1 MKTCPPLNEPPQTVV
16 NGHKIIG
23 EKKEEKRKRKKRKEK
38 KNVVKSVGLF
48 CRFFFLYNSCKSL
61 TAYGLWIE
69 INIEMY

>member
-1 MKTCPPLNEPPQTVV
+1 MYEMKTCPPLNEPPQTVV
-16 NGHKIIG
+16 NGHKIVG
-23 EKKEEKRKRKKRKEK
+23 QKKGRKKKEKKRKTLK
-38 KNVVKSVGLF
+38 KSVGLF